1 MACIFLVISFIHSFF
16 YTVNIFQKDLFQT
29 LEHPML
35 KYVNLKIR
43 MQKLLMGPW
52 DPGSKWRHP
61 NAGTQVPGPEL
72 SGLECSGPKCWD
84 PLSRDPNEGTQ
95 MLGPICVPIRKV
107 RDTLRVPKGWK
118 LLTGPQTSEALYGS
132 LGQRHFTSSC
142 QFHEINF
149 FHRQMMNYTNTFLQL
164 YILIF

>member
-52 DPGSKWRHP
+52 DPGSKWRYP

-72 SGLECSGPKCWD
+72 SGLECLGPKCWY
-84 PLSRDPNEGTQ
+84 PPSRDPNEGTE
-95 MLGPICVPIRKV
+95 MLGPKYLDPNSWVWNVRVSDTGCKYGDKCPCVVEVDCRS
-107 RDTLRVPKGWK
+107 R
-118 LLTGPQTSEALYGS
+118 
-132 LGQRHFTSSC
+132 
-142 QFHEINF
+142 
-149 FHRQMMNYTNTFLQL
+149 
-164 YILIF
+164 YIGA

>member
-72 SGLECSGPKCWD
+72 SGLECLGPKYWD
-84 PLSRDPNEGTQ
+84 PPSRDPNEGTQ
-95 MLGPICVPIRKV
+95 ILDVNMVTNVYVSTKLTVGTLEHSFKSIDEGREIRSI
-107 RDTLRVPKGWK
+107 D
-118 LLTGPQTSEALYGS
+118 
-132 LGQRHFTSSC
+132 
-142 QFHEINF
+142 
-149 FHRQMMNYTNTFLQL
+149 
-164 YILIF
+164 